1 VNLEIDEDIMIDD
14 FESIES
20 LSKTFQEQ
28 VVSNQKKLN
37 EVRRKQFQSMADNSS
52 KIDFSKIRE
61 KHQEFQRRE
70 KSQISILAK
79 ELNKRLLAKVKI
91 IEDNSFKMKELVQ
104 EKILLKEL
112 EKEHSNRITDALKTL
127 STEYDVPL
135 MPLLVHVDMLL
146 QKPELSEKQKNHL
159 RNAKQNVLSCLDVG

>member
-1 VNLEIDEDIMIDD
+1 MIDD

-28 VVSNQKKLN
+28 VVNNQKKLN
-37 EVRRKQFQSMADNSS
+37 EVRKKQFQSMASNSS
-52 KIDFSKIRE
+52 KISFSKIRE
-61 KHQEFQRRE
+61 KRQIYQSEEKSQDFQQRE
-70 KSQISILAK
+70 KSQIAMIV
-79 ELNKRLLAKVKI
+79 EEMNKRLLSKIEIVK
-91 IEDNSFKMKELVQ
+91 DNSFKMKELVQ
-104 EKILLKEL
+104 EKIFLKEFE
-112 EKEHSNRITDALKTL
+112 EKRSKRITDALKTL

-159 RNAKQNVLSCLDVG
+159 RNAKQNVLSCLDVQ